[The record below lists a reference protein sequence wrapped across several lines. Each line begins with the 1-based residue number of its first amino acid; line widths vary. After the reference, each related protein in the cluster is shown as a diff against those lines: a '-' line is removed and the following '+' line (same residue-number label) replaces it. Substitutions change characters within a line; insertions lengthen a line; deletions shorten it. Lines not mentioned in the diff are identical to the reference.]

1 MNVLMILAGLLVLP
15 VAVDIVTK
23 GSFRRLALRNI
34 SRRKG
39 EAVLVVA
46 GSMLGTA
53 IITASFIVGDTFDA
67 SIRDIARRDLGPTD
81 EVVGV
86 AGFDED
92 GAVRGA
98 VLGTPID
105 GTDGTLVAVSTGAS
119 VATTGADR
127 RAEPQ
132 YGITEFDFD
141 EARRFGDD
149 PESTGLADAGP
160 TPAGDEAVINER
172 LADDL
177 AIGTGDA
184 LDVFAFGGTRTL
196 TIRHVVPEV
205 GLAGGSVLVAPGT
218 IESLVADAGS
228 VDARPPQTQILVSN
242 VGGVFDGA
250 DGSAAVVDELERRV
264 AGMGAGGPAA
274 VEVAPVK
281 QDLLDEAEASGDSIG
296 QLFTAIGGFSVIAGI
311 LLLVNLFV
319 MLAEERKRELG
330 MMRAVGLKRN
340 HLMRSF
346 AIEGTIYA
354 VLASLVGAVVSI
366 GVGWAIMQVTR
377 SIIAGEDDDFVFRL
391 AIEPTSLATGAIIG
405 LIISAVTVWATSAR
419 ISSLNVI
426 RAIRELPEPKTSRT
440 RLRGLLLG
448 VAGIL
453 VGGFLFAVG
462 LGGAAIPA
470 LIGPPIALF
479 SAIPVGRRF
488 VPRRIAV
495 VGLSLASLVWGLAAF
510 NVLPETFEN
519 SDISVF
525 VFQGIVLVAA
535 AVTIVSQVDH
545 LWVGMADRLSSAG
558 RGLSTR
564 LGLAYPL
571 DRKFRT
577 GMLLGMYAIVIFTMM
592 FLSVFGELFA
602 RQGPELTEEASA
614 GFDISLD
621 SIPANPVPEATLAA
635 DPGVASVAP
644 LVRSV
649 PEFTANFEPDP
660 SPWPMTG
667 YDASLLANG
676 GPALLE
682 RSAEY
687 ATDRAAL
694 EAVIADPSLAIVSE
708 FFLQDGGGPPD
719 ATVDVGDTITVTNPS
734 TGEER
739 TLTVAGLHDDWM
751 FNGVLVGDAL
761 ARDLMGAEAVT
772 SRFYVG
778 VADGE
783 DAEQVADALTGRLV
797 ANGADTDTF
806 AAVVDAELA
815 ETNGFMRLMQ
825 GYLGLGLLIGIAGL
839 GVVMIRAVRERR
851 RQVGML
857 RAMGFSAAVV
867 RRAFLLEASFV
878 AVQGIVIG
886 IGLGLVT
893 AWQVMTQS
901 DAFGSQELT
910 FTVPWLHVAV
920 ILAVPLLA
928 SLLATV
934 SPAAQAARIRPAAA
948 LRIAD

>member
-1 MNVLMILAGLLVLP
+1 VNVLIVLAALLVLP

-39 EAVLVVA
+39 EAILVVA

-53 IITASFIVGDTFDA
+53 IITASFIVGDTFDS
-67 SIRDIARRDLGPTD
+67 SIRDIARRELGPTD
-81 EVVGV
+81 EIVGV

-92 GAVRGA
+92 GALRQA

-105 GTDGTLVAVSTGAS
+105 GTDGTLVVVASGAS
-119 VATTGADR
+119 VATTGDDR
-127 RAEPQ
+127 RAEP
-132 YGITEFDFD
+132 YYSITEFDFD
-141 EARRFGDD
+141 EGRSFGGD
-149 PESTGLADAGP
+149 PASTGLVDAGQTP
-160 TPAGDEAVINER
+160 TGDEAVINEQ

-177 AIGTGDA
+177 SVRGGDE

-196 TIRHVVPEV
+196 TIRQVVPEV
-205 GLAGGSVLVAPGT
+205 GLAGGTVLVAPGT
-218 IESLVADAGS
+218 IESLVAGAGS
-228 VDARPPQTQILVSN
+228 ADARPPQTQILVSN
-242 VGGVFDGA
+242 AGGVFDGA

-264 AGMGAGGPAA
+264 QGLSTAGAGGI
-274 VEVAPVK
+274 EVGPVK

-354 VLASLVGAVVSI
+354 VLASLAGAIVSI
-366 GVGWAIMQVTR
+366 GVGWAIVQVTS
-377 SIIAGEDDDFVFRL
+377 SIIAGEDPGFVFRL
-391 AIEPTSLATGAIIG
+391 AVEPASLLTGALIG
-405 LIISAVTVWATSAR
+405 LVISAVTVWATSAR
-419 ISSLNVI
+419 ISGLNVI
-426 RAIRELPEPKTSRT
+426 RAIRELPEPRTSRS
-440 RLRGLLLG
+440 RLRSLLLG
-448 VAGIL
+448 VAGIV
-453 VGGFLFAVG
+453 VGGFVTAVG
-462 LGGAAIPA
+462 LGGSAIPA

-479 SAIPVGRRF
+479 SAIPVVRRF
-488 VPRRIAV
+488 VPRRVAV
-495 VGLSLASLVWGLAAF
+495 VGLSTAALVWGVVAF

-519 SDISVF
+519 TDISVF

-535 AVTIVSQVDH
+535 AVAIVSQVDH
-545 LWVGMADRLSSAG
+545 LWVALADRLSSAG

-602 RQGPELTEEASA
+602 RQGPELAEEASA
-614 GFDISLD
+614 GFDISVD
-621 SIPANPVPEATLAA
+621 SIPANPVPAATLAA
-635 DPGVASVAP
+635 EPGVATVAP
-644 LVRSV
+644 LVRTG
-649 PEFTANFEPDP
+649 PEFTTDFEPDP

-682 RSAEY
+682 RGAEY

-694 EAVIADPSLAIVSE
+694 EAVLADPTLAIVSE

-739 TLTVAGLHDDWM
+739 ALTVVGLHDDWM
-751 FNGVLVGDAL
+751 FNGVLVGDAF
-761 ARDLMGAEAVT
+761 ARELMGTEAVT

-783 DAEQVADALTGRLV
+783 DAQQVANALTGRLV
-797 ANGADTDTF
+797 ANGVDADTF
-806 AAVVDAELA
+806 AEVVDAELA
-815 ETNGFMRLMQ
+815 ETNGFVRLMQ

-893 AWQVMTQS
+893 AWRVTNS
-901 DAFGSQELT
+901 DAFGSQELA
-910 FTVPWLHVAV
+910 FSVPWLHVAV
-920 ILAVPLLA
+920 ILVVPLVA

-934 SPAAQAARIRPAAA
+934 SPAAQAARVTPAAA